1 MNAKTMRSMAA
12 VVALGATVAN
22 AATWTKGNWSVAENW
37 AEGVV
42 PDAGAAVIIDNQT
55 AGATFNVDVDSVDIS
70 SLTFASGGKQC
81 YVVGGTLNISAQAAV
96 VANHSMTISNSLVLS
111 HSTPKLSA
119 ATSGRSYYCG
129 DVTLTHATG
138 DLYSFGK
145 GGSTFY
151 GTVTVPRDFR
161 PGGGAAW
168 QSGSHHYFYGPLKC
182 RHVLN
187 ASSYDDTTYH
197 YESTSNSWTYFETG
211 NYVRNAVATA
221 GALPKTAVLRAYG
234 SDNYAGGSCNLNGT
248 DQTIDRLS
256 GTTKLLA
263 VNGGSSAMT
272 LTMLATASDTSKA
285 TLNGALSLVYAPTNS
300 SYIQTI
306 NGGACSMDGSL
317 TVSNGTFRAGVN
329 TKFAKVKSIVVA
341 DGATFDL
348 ATTNANA
355 LVGVTSIVLG
365 AGAHFAI
372 TNAAATPFAASAV
385 TLEMDETSTFD
396 LPEGANYLFAAVTV
410 GGVPLDGDTYTGGG
424 VAPQF
429 SGSGS
434 ITVPD
439 VEQPTVDAT
448 WTGEGE
454 TDGIAVSGNWGGTTP
469 ALNAKSL
476 YPLFAS
482 GGEQATID
490 RALDFKG
497 VHFGGAAGSFDLVS
511 GGDAANLAV
520 RQLGFAVDAAHT
532 SAVDVPVKV
541 KSDQTWTIGSA
552 STLEFKKPVT
562 MDTAYAVTVSGAGA
576 TTGSGTSEKITSVL
590 RLDGEN
596 GFLGGFSANGVF
608 ADVYSPTNAFGP
620 ASDEPVKFSNSML
633 WLRGSVI
640 ERPIEISGQNN
651 KYYWF
656 NTWGT
661 NVFTKMFTHRSD
673 AYWRPYFHGRI
684 VSEGGV
690 TVNCQVFF
698 SGDSTAE
705 WFVRGKPWKH
715 TGVTS
720 SVCELQMNGG
730 NIHFEVDG
738 NLLPELFINST
749 GQVHCHVDDPF
760 NGRST
765 IVLNMASGS
774 GGLHLHGH
782 DVAFGSIATM
792 AAGTVDS
799 DVPGG
804 VLRLTAQNASIT
816 NKAVR
821 FTGAAGFT
829 MCGTG
834 AVVFTNAIESAGSV
848 SVTNGRLEFTET
860 GSWFNCTNVTASGTG
875 RLKIAQPRTFRS
887 RATLTV
893 ADSGVVELAE
903 GVCHSFRHVFI
914 GGKEVEPGVYAG
926 EEGPSSANKTH
937 AANFAGKGS
946 IRVYGDGFLVV
957 VH

>member
-1 MNAKTMRSMAA
+1 MSRLALLLTTAT
-12 VVALGATVAN
+12 LGATAAN
-22 AATWTKGNWSVAENW
+22 AATWTNGNWSVAENW

-42 PDAGAAVIIDNQT
+42 PADGAAVTIDNSI
-55 AGATFNVDVDSVDIS
+55 AGATFNVDLDSVNIS
-70 SLTFASGGKQC
+70 SLTFISGGKQC

-111 HSTPKLSA
+111 HSAPKLSA

-151 GTVTVPRDFR
+151 GTVTVPQDFR

-211 NYVRNAVATA
+211 AYVRNAVATA

-234 SDNYAGGSCNLNGT
+234 SDHYDGGTCNLNGT

-256 GTTKLLA
+256 GTTKLLS

-272 LTMLATASDTSKA
+272 LTLLATASDTSKA
-285 TLNGALSLVYAPTNS
+285 TLNGSLSLVYAPANS
-300 SYIQTI
+300 SCVQTI
-306 NGGACSMDGSL
+306 DGGDCSMNGSL
-317 TVSNGTFRAGVN
+317 TVSNGTFRAGVT
-329 TKFAKVKSIVVA
+329 TKFANVKSIVVA

-365 AGAHFAI
+365 AGSHFAI
-372 TNAAATPFAASAV
+372 TNAAATPFTASAV

-410 GGVPLDGDTYTGGG
+410 GGVPLDGDTYSGGG
-424 VAPQF
+424 AVPQF
-429 SGSGS
+429 SGTGS
-434 ITVPD
+434 LTVPD
-439 VEQPTVDAT
+439 VEIPTVEAT
-448 WTGEGE
+448 WTGEGD
-454 TDGIAVSGNWGGTTP
+454 TDGIAVPGNWGGSTP

-476 YPLFAS
+476 YPLFAT

-497 VHFGGAAGSFDLVS
+497 VHFGGAAGRFNLVS
-511 GGDAANLAV
+511 GGDAANLTV
-520 RQLGFAVDAAHT
+520 RQLGFAVDAMHT
-532 SAVDVPVKV
+532 NAVDVPVKV

-552 STLEFKKPVT
+552 STLEFKKPVA
-562 MDTAYAVTVSGAGA
+562 MDTAYAVTVSGSGA
-576 TTGSGTSEKITSVL
+576 TVGSGTAERITSVL

-596 GFLGGFSANGVF
+596 GFLGGFSASGVL

-620 ASDEPVKFSNSML
+620 ASDETVTFSNSML
-633 WLRGSVI
+633 YLRGGVI

-698 SGDSTAE
+698 TSDPDAE

-720 SVCELQMNGG
+720 AVCELQMSSG

-738 NLLPELFINST
+738 NLMPKLIIGGT
-749 GQVHCHVDDPF
+749 AGHVHCHVDNPF

-765 IVLNMASGS
+765 IKLELKTEAAR
-774 GGLHLHGH
+774 LYLHGH
-782 DVAFGSIATM
+782 DVAFGSITSM

-799 DVPGG
+799 DVPG
-804 VLRLTAQNASIT
+804 VLRLTAQDAAIT

-848 SVTNGRLEFTET
+848 SVTKGRLEFTET
-860 GSWFNCTNVTASGTG
+860 GSWLNCTNVTASGTG
-875 RLKIAQPRTFRS
+875 RLKIAQAKTFKN

-893 ADSGVVELAE
+893 SDSGVVELAE
-903 GVCHSFRHVFI
+903 GVCHNFHYAFI
-914 GGKEVEPGVYAG
+914 GGRKVKPGLYSGA
-926 EEGPSSANKTH
+926 EGPDSADKTY
-937 AANFAGKGS
+937 AAHFAGKGT

-957 VH
+957 FH